1 MSKVSRRPGREEQK
15 QRQRERKQAQRHL
28 RQQQVAQGLTPPQ
41 KPLVSNRKSPWE
53 TPEAE
58 QASRQQTIEAQLQV
72 FRTILPQLLGRFARI
87 SDPRQPKTIKHKLTV
102 VLLYGLLCFVYQM
115 ASRREA
121 NRQMSLPM
129 FEQNLHLLFPELES
143 LPHADTLYRLL
154 QRIDVEQIQDAQAAL
169 MRHLLRNKKFR
180 RYMVQH
186 SYLIAVDGTQKFARE
201 TPWAAEA
208 LQRRRAAGQGETKTQ
223 YYVYVMEA
231 NLVLN
236 SGVSLPL
243 RSEFLEYPDG
253 DVAEAKQD
261 CELKA
266 FERLAARLK
275 TLFPR
280 LRIMLLLDGLY
291 PNGPV
296 FALCRR
302 YGWEFMMVLQ
312 DKCLPSV
319 WHEFEGLSRLEPEQ
333 TLDQAWGDRLQH
345 FRWANDIRYEYGPN
359 GRRKQTV
366 HVAVCEE
373 RWEEIAPDSTESV
386 QKKSRHAWISSRPLS
401 RKNVHDRCNLAA
413 RHRWAIESN
422 ILVEK
427 RQGYSYEHVFSYD
440 WTAMKGYHYLMRL
453 AHLINTLVHMSLDLN
468 EQVVSMGTRAFL
480 RLVRE
485 TLTGPWLN
493 AQRIRLLLTR
503 PHQLRIA

>member
-1 MSKVSRRPGREEQK
+1 MSKPSRRPGREEQK
-15 QRQRERKQAQRHL
+15 QQRRERQRAQREL
-28 RQQQVAQGLTPPQ
+28 RERQQAQGLAPP
-41 KPLVSNRKSPWE
+41 KRPSVSNQKSPWR
-53 TPEAE
+53 TLEAE
-58 QASRQQTIEAQLQV
+58 RAARQETIEVQASV
-72 FRTILPQLLGRFARI
+72 FRTILPKLLGRLAQI
-87 SDPRQPKTIKHKLTV
+87 TDPRNPKTVKHKLTV

-121 NRQMSLPM
+121 NRQMSQAQ
-129 FEQNLHLLFPELES
+129 FEEHLRLLFPELES
-143 LPHADTLYRLL
+143 LPHADTLQRLL
-154 QRIDVEQIQDAQAAL
+154 QRIDVEQIQEAQAAL
-169 MRHLLRNKKFR
+169 MRHFLRNKKFQ
-180 RYMVQH
+180 RYVVQRC
-186 SYLIAVDGTQKFARE
+186 YLIAVDGTQKFVRE
-201 TPWAAEA
+201 RPWTAEA
-208 LQRRRAAGQGETKTQ
+208 LQRQRAAGQGGQTQ
-223 YYVYVMEA
+223 YYVYVLEA

-243 RSEFLEYPDG
+243 LSEFLEYPDG

-261 CELKA
+261 CESKA
-266 FERLAARLK
+266 FKRLAARLK
-275 TLFPR
+275 TLFPH

-291 PNGPV
+291 PTGPM

-386 QKKSRHAWISSRPLS
+386 QKKSRHAWISSQPLS

-453 AHLINTLVHMSLDLN
+453 AHLINTLVQCSVDLH
-468 EQVVSMGTRAFL
+468 ERVVSMGIRAFW
-480 RLVRE
+480 RFARE

-493 AQRIRLLLTR
+493 AERIRLLVNR
-503 PHQLRIA
+503 SHQLRLA